1 LPLWK
6 SYGTCGHK
14 KKNNCSCPIKCPFPF
29 KYCPFLAVEWFFTHI
44 KNLYQK
50 WHTHPEI
57 SQNRTDLTHCRVLY
71 LEDDSGNYI
80 LYLLQHEQVFVRKLN
95 HIEKNW
101 KMKLTLLWYCWME
114 RKRLGKGKL
123 PSITPTD
130 MPLYILYVKK
140 DSKDFIYF
148 YNGKRLSFQ
157 ARRKFSV

>member
-1 LPLWK
+1 MYILLGKMTIVLQKVIATLKKLRHLW
-6 SYGTCGHK
+6 SQE
-14 KKNNCSCPIKCPFPF
+14 KNNCSCPIKCPFPF

-95 HIEKNW
+95 HIEKIE
-101 KMKLTLLWYCWME
+101 K
-114 RKRLGKGKL
+114 
-123 PSITPTD
+123 
-130 MPLYILYVKK
+130 
-140 DSKDFIYF
+140 
-148 YNGKRLSFQ
+148 
-157 ARRKFSV
+157 

>member
-1 LPLWK
+1 M
-6 SYGTCGHK
+6 
-14 KKNNCSCPIKCPFPF
+14 
-29 KYCPFLAVEWFFTHI
+29 EWFFTHI

-57 SQNRTDLTHCRVLY
+57 SLNRTDLTHCRVLY
-71 LEDDSGNYI
+71 LDDSGNYI
-80 LYLLQHEQVFVRKLN
+80 LFLLQHEQVFVRKL
-95 HIEKNW
+95 IILKKLKNEIDSA
-101 KMKLTLLWYCWME
+101 MVLLNGK
-114 RKRLGKGKL
+114 KRLGKGKL

>member
-1 LPLWK
+1 M
-6 SYGTCGHK
+6 
-14 KKNNCSCPIKCPFPF
+14 
-29 KYCPFLAVEWFFTHI
+29 A
-44 KNLYQK
+44 
-50 WHTHPEI
+50 HTHPEI

-80 LYLLQHEQVFVRKLN
+80 LYLLQHEQVFVRKL
-95 HIEKNW
+95 IILKKLKNEIDSA
-101 KMKLTLLWYCWME
+101 MVLLNGK
-114 RKRLGKGKL
+114 KRLGKGKL